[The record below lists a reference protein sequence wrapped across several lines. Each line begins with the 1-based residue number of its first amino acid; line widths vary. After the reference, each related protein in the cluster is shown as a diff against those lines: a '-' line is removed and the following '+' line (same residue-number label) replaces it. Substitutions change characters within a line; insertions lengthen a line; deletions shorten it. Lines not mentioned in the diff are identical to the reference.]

1 MDRETFL
8 ARGAKKQSREV
19 HLEDGQIVHVRKLSQ
34 AEVETLKRQY
44 ASESK
49 ALEGLRYVVSRCV
62 VDDAGK
68 RVFGDEDMA
77 ALAAVDF
84 EVIQTISTEAMK
96 FSGLKVPN
104 S

>member
-8 ARGAKKQSREV
+8 ARSTKQQSRDV
-19 HLEDGQIVHVRKLSQ
+19 HLEDGQIVRVRKLSQ
-34 AEVETLKRQY
+34 AEVETLKARY
-44 ASESK
+44 ARDEK

-62 VDDAGK
+62 VDDSGK

-84 EVIQTISTEAMK
+84 EAIQTIATEVLK
-96 FSGLKVPN
+96 FSGMNGPN
-104 S
+104 Q